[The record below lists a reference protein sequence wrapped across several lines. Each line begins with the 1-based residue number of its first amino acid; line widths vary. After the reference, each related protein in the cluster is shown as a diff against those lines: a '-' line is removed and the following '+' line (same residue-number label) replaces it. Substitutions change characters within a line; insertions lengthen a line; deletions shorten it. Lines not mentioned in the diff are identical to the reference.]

1 MDIIRQKYFILSV
14 MFETYM
20 DIKCDN
26 LTTSGLIVVVIDK
39 KKVHQVP
46 TQVEKILNTS
56 YQYTQGIVIKVDK
69 FIYQLLKI
77 YLK

>member
-1 MDIIRQKYFILSV
+1 

-39 KKVHQVP
+39 EKVQQVP
-46 TQVEKILNTS
+46 TQVEKRLNTS
-56 YQYTQGIVIKVDK
+56 Y
-69 FIYQLLKI
+69 
-77 YLK
+77 